1 MKLVRSIL
9 LRLLYGTL
17 SLLFISLITFAASS
31 LSPGDPAQRIAG
43 EKASPETVQR
53 IRENMGLDRPWPER
67 YVKFIAGATKFDF
80 GQSYYGTKEDVGTII
95 KRNLPMTLKIAA
107 MAILLAAILGILMGT
122 LAAVYENRFA
132 DRSVLV
138 LSTLGVTLPNF
149 VLAPILVYIFYLKL
163 DQLPATWS
171 TTLVVPEIYYLILPV
186 VILAARP
193 TAQLTRLTRASM
205 IETLN
210 QDFIRLAIAKGV
222 PSLRLI
228 FRHALRNAILPVV
241 TAIGTNFG
249 FLLTGSFVVETI
261 FTLPGIGREGILAIQ
276 RNDIPMVQATVLLA
290 GAIFI
295 LINLLVDIA
304 LPVLDPRIREAQV

>member
-1 MKLVRSIL
+1 L
-9 LRLLYGTL
+9 LRLVYGAL
-17 SLLFISLITFAASS
+17 SLIFISLITFAASS
-31 LSPGDPAQRIAG
+31 LAPGDPAQRIAG

-67 YVKFIAGATKFDF
+67 YVRFLSGAVKLDF
-80 GQSYYGTKEDVGTII
+80 GQSYYGTKEDVSTII
-95 KRNLPMTLKIAA
+95 KRNLPMTLKIAT

-122 LAAVYENRFA
+122 LAAVRENRLA
-132 DRSVLV
+132 DRLVLT

-149 VLAPILVYIFYLKL
+149 VLAPILVYVFYLRL
-163 DQLPATWS
+163 DMLPATWADER
-171 TTLVVPEIYYLILPV
+171 VVPDIYYLVLPV

-193 TAQLTRLTRASM
+193 MAQLTRLTRASM
-205 IETLN
+205 IETLA
-210 QDFIRLAIAKGV
+210 QDFMKLAVAKGV
-222 PSLRLI
+222 PPMRLI
-228 FRHALRNAILPVV
+228 FWHGLRNAILPVV

-304 LPVLDPRIREAQV
+304 LPILDPRIREAQV